1 VAKHR
6 GRYVVRTDGEW
17 IGYVE
22 CSDGTVR
29 KASKEIGYNFT
40 LDLEKKDLPITA
52 VIRQVNEKNVQII
65 YSVAGGRKQNNE

>member
-40 LDLEKKDLPITA
+40 LDLEKKGPANHGCD
-52 VIRQVNEKNVQII
+52 
-65 YSVAGGRKQNNE
+65 SAGK